1 MDWVQMTGKSKE
13 VIEPHCH
20 FNCPVKIIQSFGFG
34 HTALEEVVLNKFCMC
49 LATAVAAFTLYGT
62 ASAMTPGQHPGY
74 LHALTE
80 LKTAR
85 WMINHRATNAPAS
98 VAADGAVMDINAAI
112 GDIKHAATI
121 DDKNLDIHPPADAPP
136 TQKDRLQKA
145 LKLLGEALGDVKRP
159 EDNPAAGPYRR
170 GAIRHI
176 NAAISQTKD
185 AIDGINYGR

>member
-1 MDWVQMTGKSKE
+1 MTGKSKN

-20 FNCPVKIIQSFGFG
+20 FNCPVTIIQSFGFG

-85 WMINHRATNAPAS
+85 WMINHRATNALAS

-145 LKLLGEALGDVKRP
+145 LKLLGEALSDVKRP
-159 EDNPAAGPYRR
+159 EDNPAAGPYQR
-170 GAIRHI
+170 GTIRHI

>member
-1 MDWVQMTGKSKE
+1 MNKS
-13 VIEPHCH
+13 
-20 FNCPVKIIQSFGFG
+20 
-34 HTALEEVVLNKFCMC
+34 CMC
-49 LATAVAAFTLYGT
+49 LAAVVTVFTLCGT
-62 ASAMTPGQHPGY
+62 AYAMTPGRHPGY

-112 GDIKHAATI
+112 GDIKHAASI

-145 LKLLGEALGDVKRP
+145 LELLGEALSNVNRP
-159 EDNPAAGPYRR
+159 EDNSAAGPYRR

-176 NAAISQTKD
+176 NAAIDQTKD
-185 AIDGINYGR
+185 AIDGVNYGR